1 MSRAAIAVCDDIRGQ
16 IGALGVSEAKP
27 DREIH
32 DIRSRQE
39 RQEAEVRSLQV
50 ALQGIVTQYE
60 LDKLVGL
67 NKESPFLVIYSD
79 NMNNELQ
86 RLQAMGL
93 IQNPEGVG
101 IWTIRNYHKDRAEA
115 FEAVWA

>member
-1 MSRAAIAVCDDIRGQ
+1 
-16 IGALGVSEAKP
+16 
-27 DREIH
+27 
-32 DIRSRQE
+32 
-39 RQEAEVRSLQV
+39 LQV

-79 NMNNELQ
+79 DMNNELQ

-93 IQNPEGVG
+93 IQNHEGVG
-101 IWTIRNYHKDRAEA
+101 LWTIRNYYKDRAEA
-115 FEAVWA
+115 FDLKQFFSITEQGKEYMKLRTELLVLL